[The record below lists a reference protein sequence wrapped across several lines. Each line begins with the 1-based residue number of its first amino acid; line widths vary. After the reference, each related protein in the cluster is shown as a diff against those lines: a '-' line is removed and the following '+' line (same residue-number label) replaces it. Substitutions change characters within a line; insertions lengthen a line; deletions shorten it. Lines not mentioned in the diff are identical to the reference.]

1 MRGRGSA
8 RVRSVVAVVVVLAG
22 CVAHD
27 AFAQS
32 AAPRLTIDLAPGSR
46 VRITVPASKPFVGTL
61 LGATSDS
68 VRVGLASGS
77 SVTIPMTGLS
87 AIELSTGVRRH
98 TYQGA
103 VIGFFS
109 GAAVGTAIG
118 FATYRRTDCIDD
130 PVAQVFCG
138 FIDGTSRE
146 VTVVGD
152 AALVGVVGGAIGLVI
167 GHSGRES
174 WVRVPTLGER
184 TRIGMVGG
192 SGVGVSVGL

>member
-1 MRGRGSA
+1 MRARGRARLRSCSA
-8 RVRSVVAVVVVLAG
+8 IAMVLAG

-27 AFAQS
+27 AVAQS
-32 AAPRLTIDLAPGSR
+32 TTRPAMDLVPGSR
-46 VRITVPASKPFVGTL
+46 VRITLPATKPFVGTL

-68 VRVGLASGS
+68 MRVQLASGS
-77 SVTIPMTGLS
+77 SVTLPTASLA

-98 TYQGA
+98 PYRGALIGFASGA
-103 VIGFFS
+103 VV
-109 GAAVGTAIG
+109 GAAIG

-130 PVAQVFCG
+130 AVAQVFCG

-152 AALVGVVGGAIGLVI
+152 AGLAGVVGGAIGLVI
-167 GHSGRES
+167 GQSGRES

-184 TRIGMVGG
+184 TRIGVVGR
-192 SGVGVSVGL
+192 GVVVRVVL